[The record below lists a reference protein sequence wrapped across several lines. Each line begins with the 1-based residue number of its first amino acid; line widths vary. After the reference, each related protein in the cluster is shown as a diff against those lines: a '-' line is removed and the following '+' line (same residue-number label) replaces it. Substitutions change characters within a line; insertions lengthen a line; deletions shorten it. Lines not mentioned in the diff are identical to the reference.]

1 MESVRV
7 VLHVAVQLEGE
18 KPPDTPAGNE
28 DTENDTEAGFPETR
42 VAVIPSVTELPC
54 TTESACDAADRES
67 VVGVGTGAAVVK
79 VESEENVV

>member
-7 VLHVAVQLEGE
+7 VLHVAVPLEGE
-18 KPPDTPAGNE
+18 KPADTPAGNE
-28 DTENDTEAGFPETR
+28 DAENDTEAGFPETR

-54 TTESACDAADRES
+54 TTGSACDADDRDS
-67 VVGVGTGAAVVK
+67 VVDVVTGAAVVK